1 MKNRSTYEYI
11 QEKIKNKELVRC
23 VAYERTST
31 KKREQ
36 QESCENQLSLIK
48 LFLEKN
54 PNMILVENFVDEG
67 ISGKSNLYRDDFQR
81 MVDRL
86 KQGDIDLVLVKSKS
100 RLFRSKSIA
109 SRFEEWMREYH
120 FSIMTLSDGN
130 VYDLTDRGSRLTN
143 AIKDAL
149 DEDYVWG
156 QSEYGRLAFELRCK
170 EGRLTNSNT
179 VYGYTWDENKK
190 DIVKV
195 PEEIEIR
202 KKMFEWYVYEGMGV
216 SEIAKRLWALGVHGK
231 NSQKMISAR
240 TITQW
245 LTDERAIGNFYLNKR
260 GSELD
265 LGYGRTTKRY
275 ENPKE
280 EWVLVERPDLAF
292 LDKELFELAQ
302 VIREERRRTYDK
314 PSKKA
319 SQARFKGIHLF
330 ASKVFCGSCG
340 TQFIHGYSD
349 RNKTIGYYKDY
360 FSKKPKSADENCNN
374 NKYNK
379 IYEATLIS
387 VVKKCINMTVEHKD
401 EIFDNLIRIVHEA
414 MIETNQDERVAK
426 KLEDEISKLSAEKQ
440 KLFDS
445 WSNAPDNEM
454 KEYFYKKIEEIRNKL
469 TDRESELLS
478 IGKNGNSEKEI
489 ETKIEMV
496 KQYLSNMHHVDNL
509 TRAMVEAWVDRIDI
523 NEDGT
528 MYVTLTVN
536 RKFKSNIPN
545 QNEVRKA
552 LQKGESFMLK
562 VIKSWKELLFY
573 QEKVGRLYTEG
584 MTAGFPRPMVIPA
597 GIYLH
602 VWR

>member
-1 MKNRSTYEYI
+1 M
-11 QEKIKNKELVRC
+11 
-23 VAYERTST
+23 
-31 KKREQ
+31 
-36 QESCENQLSLIK
+36 
-48 LFLEKN
+48 
-54 PNMILVENFVDEG
+54 
-67 ISGKSNLYRDDFQR
+67 
-81 MVDRL
+81 
-86 KQGDIDLVLVKSKS
+86 
-100 RLFRSKSIA
+100 
-109 SRFEEWMREYH
+109 
-120 FSIMTLSDGN
+120 
-130 VYDLTDRGSRLTN
+130 
-143 AIKDAL
+143 
-149 DEDYVWG
+149 
-156 QSEYGRLAFELRCK
+156 
-170 EGRLTNSNT
+170 
-179 VYGYTWDENKK
+179 
-190 DIVKV
+190 
-195 PEEIEIR
+195 
-202 KKMFEWYVYEGMGV
+202 
-216 SEIAKRLWALGVHGK
+216 LG
-231 NSQKMISAR
+231 
-240 TITQW
+240 
-245 LTDERAIGNFYLNKR
+245 
-260 GSELD
+260 
-265 LGYGRTTKRY
+265 
-275 ENPKE
+275 
-280 EWVLVERPDLAF
+280 ERPDLAF

-374 NKYNK
+374 KKYNK

-387 VVKKCINMTVEHKD
+387 VVKECINMTVDHKD

-440 KLFDS
+440 NLFDS
-445 WSNAPDNEM
+445 WSSAPDNEM

-469 TDRESELLS
+469 TDKENELLS
-478 IGKNGNSEKEI
+478 IGKNGDSEKEI
-489 ETKIEMV
+489 ENKIEMV

-528 MYVTLTVN
+528 MYVALTVN

-545 QNEVRKA
+545 HNEVRKA

-562 VIKSWKELLFY
+562 LIKSWKELLFY

-584 MTAGFPRPMVIPA
+584 MMADLVQRMAIPA
-597 GIYLH
+597 ETY
-602 VWR
+602 WEDWK